1 MRILIKIVISSVL
14 ILFVGVWLL
23 VCLDITKAITAQNK
37 HIDRQGNEIIIHK
50 GDGYK
55 FCFFE
60 RKVEILTEDNINI
73 KEESEPEFVHR
84 VMQFVKK
91 QKVFDLTFTQT
102 RAVVKIEVYVV
113 TLRYPDVDWIFDS
126 KGKILKAF
134 IRWHTSIKRF
144 PKEIEKNKLK

>member
-23 VCLDITKAITAQNK
+23 VCLDITKAITTQNK

-73 KEESEPEFVHR
+73 KEESELEFVHR
-84 VMQFVKK
+84 VEIFVKENP
-91 QKVFDLTFTQT
+91 VYDLTFTRT
-102 RAVVKIEVYVV
+102 KAVMTFEIYVI
-113 TLRYPDVDWIFDS
+113 TKRYMDVDWIFDS
-126 KGKILKAF
+126 EGKLIRAF
-134 IRWHTSIKRF
+134 VCGWTTIKRL
-144 PKEIEKNKLK
+144 PKEIKKELLK